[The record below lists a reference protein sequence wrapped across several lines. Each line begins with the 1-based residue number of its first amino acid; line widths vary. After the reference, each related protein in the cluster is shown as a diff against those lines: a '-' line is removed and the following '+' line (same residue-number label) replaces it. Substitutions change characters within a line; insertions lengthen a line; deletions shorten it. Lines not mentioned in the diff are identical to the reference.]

1 MLHGR
6 GRRLFIFS
14 LTFAATLATLL
25 GIAVW
30 FVTAAPGSSHRGPLP
45 QLDADRRQLAANLKA
60 HVIAVASEE
69 HNVRHPEALERSA
82 RYIEKTLSALGYSVS
97 RQEFETSGVMVRNL

>member
-6 GRRLFIFS
+6 GRRLLIFS
-14 LTFAATLATLL
+14 LIFVATLAILL

-30 FVTAAPGSSHRGPLP
+30 FVTAAPGSSYRGPLP
-45 QLDADRRQLAANLKA
+45 QLDADSQQLAANLKA

-82 RYIEKTLSALGYSVS
+82 RHIDA
-97 RQEFETSGVMVRNL
+97 